1 MAGNVLEEIKYKAN
15 IVDVISRVVPLKKA
29 GTNYKACCPFHNE
42 KTPSFMVNEDRQTYY
57 CFGCGEHGDVIK
69 FVEKYYNLDFK
80 DAVKKLA
87 EEYNVDLSNAGFG
100 NESKFAAWYD
110 INREAAAFY
119 YKALRAKA
127 NPGLDYFVK
136 RGLNKETLRTFGLG
150 WADAEWQSLE
160 HHFKELGT
168 DEKTLLELGILKK
181 GDKKNDDGTDN
192 VYDKYRERVVFP
204 LISTRGKVIGF
215 SCRNL
220 TGDPPKYINS
230 DESAIFRKG
239 NFLYGLNVT
248 RGDISKEDAVIV
260 VEGQMDVISLWQSGV
275 KNVTASLGTALTE
288 NQAALLQRYTKNAYL
303 CYDAD
308 AAGRKAALR
317 GSEILYKAGFNVK
330 VFHVTGGKDPD
341 EYVKQYGRQAFLD
354 LMKEALPFADYKIS
368 VLLEGL
374 DLKKTEDNIRFLKG
388 TAAILRELSPVEA
401 DVYIRKV
408 ASKYHISEGALRRE
422 VEDGRKAAG
431 ERSRPKYEEPAP
443 GNEPDPKEQRSAPAT
458 KEDAEGRAAQRNL
471 IRIMLEKSAYVP
483 MVREYRNAFTD
494 PTLSR
499 ILSAI
504 LSLYSPDAELDLE
517 ALFEALG
524 PDDAAELADI
534 RRDVLLAG
542 RDREIFKDCIRAL
555 EKKENERRYRDIL
568 ELLPVLDEDRDAAEI
583 SQLMRELME
592 LQQKMKQEAQR

>member
-1 MAGNVLEEIKYKAN
+1 MPTNVVEEIKYKAN
-15 IVDVISRVVPLKKA
+15 IVDVIGRVVPLKKA

-42 KTPSFMVNEDRQTYY
+42 KTPSFMVNEDRQMYH
-57 CFGCGEHGDVIK
+57 CFGCGEQGDVIG
-69 FVEKYYNLDFK
+69 FVEKYYRLDFK

-100 NESKFAAWYD
+100 NESKYAGWYD

-119 YKALRAKA
+119 YKALRAGP
-127 NPGLDYFVK
+127 NPGLEYLVK

-150 WADAEWQSLE
+150 WADGNGHSLQ
-160 HHFKELGT
+160 HHFSELGT

-181 GDKKNDDGTDN
+181 SDKKNRDGSEY

-204 LISTRGKVIGF
+204 LINTRGKVTGF

-230 DESAIFRKG
+230 DDSPIFQKK
-239 NFLYGLNVT
+239 NVLYGLNVT
-248 RGDISKEDAVIV
+248 RGDISKEDAVIL
-260 VEGQMDVISLWQSGV
+260 VEGQMDVISLWQAGV

-288 NQAALLQRYTKNAYL
+288 NQAAMLQRYTKNAYL

-317 GSEILYKAGFNVK
+317 GMDILYKAGFNVK

-341 EYVKQYGRQAFLD
+341 EFVNQYGCQAFYD
-354 LMKEALPFADYKIS
+354 LMKKALPFADYKIA

-408 ASKYHISEGALRRE
+408 AEKYKVSEGALRRE
-422 VEDGRKAAG
+422 VESGRKTG
-431 ERSRPKYEEPAP
+431 TERTRPKYETPAP
-443 GNEPDPKEQRSAPAT
+443 ENETGPEERKTAPA
-458 KEDAEGRAAQRNL
+458 KEDAEGRAAQRSL

-494 PTLSR
+494 PVSNR

-504 LSLYSPDAELDLE
+504 LMLYRPDAEIDIGELTESLE
-517 ALFEALG
+517 
-524 PDDAAELADI
+524 PDDAEELAGI
-534 RRDVLLAG
+534 LREVLLAG
-542 RDREIFKDCIRAL
+542 RDREIFKDCIRSL
-555 EKKENERRYRDIL
+555 EKKQRERRVREIT
-568 ELLPVLDEDRDAAEI
+568 ELLSVLDEEADKEEI
-583 SQLMRELME
+583 RQLTKELVE
-592 LQQKMKQEAQR
+592 VQKSLKQEART